1 VPPLLLPIDAAN
13 SAPYFRYWSFLPGRK
28 ESRFSI
34 ETAPVGAEDE
44 VIQER
49 RGPERVRS
57 WEVGVRSG
65 VVRKPVRGGMSDGAG
80 WSSLSFF
87 WGKSFRRREGT
98 PAWRVKVCWICGWRI
113 GGRGSVE
120 GVMRRMSQCMFWARS
135 SDVEMLVG
143 RIIQRIT
150 RAMVRGLR
158 EVFVWMV
165 VRNWERG
172 VLGVRER
179 RWIVQI
185 GIMDTRIIQ

>member
-1 VPPLLLPIDAAN
+1 
-13 SAPYFRYWSFLPGRK
+13 
-28 ESRFSI
+28 
-34 ETAPVGAEDE
+34 
-44 VIQER
+44 
-49 RGPERVRS
+49 
-57 WEVGVRSG
+57 
-65 VVRKPVRGGMSDGAG
+65 
-80 WSSLSFF
+80 
-87 WGKSFRRREGT
+87 
-98 PAWRVKVCWICGWRI
+98 
-113 GGRGSVE
+113 
-120 GVMRRMSQCMFWARS
+120 MFWARS

-165 VRNWERG
+165 VRNWESG